1 MTNSISVSWNPPS
14 NQNVMV
20 RGYTIG
26 WGKGIPDVYSKLVD
40 GKQRAFV
47 IEKLEANSEYVISL
61 RAYNQMGDGR
71 PIYETVR
78 TREESTPEPPSPLI
92 PPVGLKAIVLSSTT
106 VVLYWTDTTLP
117 RSQVKNITLKIK
129 MKLSSIHSSWFR
141 KGKELAVV
149 CISEFCN
156 RNFSHSH
163 SFFFRLSPIRDT
175 TSWGTLRATRRAIPA
190 TVTWTLQCSIAC
202 WTIWNPTLNL
212 NSQLKS
218 SR

>member
-1 MTNSISVSWNPPS
+1 MGGPSSSGSTATTDGSRRLYTLAGLQRGTEYQVRVSALTVNGSGPMTDWITVETFENDLDESQVPEPPSSLRGIFRLLFYLKRCLIRDVFIARPMTSSIAVSWNPPS

-92 PPVGLKAIVLSSTT
+92 PPVGLKAVVLSSTT

-117 RSQVKNITLKIK
+117 RSQV
-129 MKLSSIHSSWFR
+129 
-141 KGKELAVV
+141 
-149 CISEFCN
+149 
-156 RNFSHSH
+156 
-163 SFFFRLSPIRDT
+163 
-175 TSWGTLRATRRAIPA
+175 
-190 TVTWTLQCSIAC
+190 
-202 WTIWNPTLNL
+202 
-212 NSQLKS
+212 
-218 SR
+218 

>member
-1 MTNSISVSWNPPS
+1 MILVWFFFFAVPTARPMTNSISVSWNPPS

-117 RSQVKNITLKIK
+117 RSQVLVANF
-129 MKLSSIHSSWFR
+129 LSY
-141 KGKELAVV
+141 
-149 CISEFCN
+149 
-156 RNFSHSH
+156 
-163 SFFFRLSPIRDT
+163 
-175 TSWGTLRATRRAIPA
+175 
-190 TVTWTLQCSIAC
+190 
-202 WTIWNPTLNL
+202 
-212 NSQLKS
+212 
-218 SR
+218 

>member
-1 MTNSISVSWNPPS
+1 
-14 NQNVMV
+14 MV

-117 RSQVKNITLKIK
+117 RSQVNKYNFKNKNETLFY
-129 MKLSSIHSSWFR
+129 SSFVIS
-141 KGKELAVV
+141 KGK
-149 CISEFCN
+149 
-156 RNFSHSH
+156 
-163 SFFFRLSPIRDT
+163 
-175 TSWGTLRATRRAIPA
+175 G
-190 TVTWTLQCSIAC
+190 AC
-202 WTIWNPTLNL
+202 GCLYFIIL
-212 NSQLKS
+212 
-218 SR
+218 

>member
-1 MTNSISVSWNPPS
+1 MANSIAVSWNPPS

-20 RGYTIG
+20 RGYTVG

-78 TREESTPEPPSPLI
+78 TREETTPEPNSSPLI

-117 RSQVKNITLKIK
+117 RTRVIIIYR
-129 MKLSSIHSSWFR
+129 IHS
-141 KGKELAVV
+141 LT
-149 CISEFCN
+149 
-156 RNFSHSH
+156 NF
-163 SFFFRLSPIRDT
+163 
-175 TSWGTLRATRRAIPA
+175 
-190 TVTWTLQCSIAC
+190 
-202 WTIWNPTLNL
+202 
-212 NSQLKS
+212 
-218 SR
+218 

>member
-1 MTNSISVSWNPPS
+1 MNEGFEIWLYIGFWLIHFLIFLENFAARPMTSSIAVSWNPPN

-40 GKQRAFV
+40 GKQRVFI

-78 TREESTPEPPSPLI
+78 TREESATESPMPLI
-92 PPVGLKAIVLSSTT
+92 PPVGLKAVVLSSTT

-117 RSQVKNITLKIK
+117 RNQVTPAHI
-129 MKLSSIHSSWFR
+129 R
-141 KGKELAVV
+141 KQFL
-149 CISEFCN
+149 
-156 RNFSHSH
+156 
-163 SFFFRLSPIRDT
+163 
-175 TSWGTLRATRRAIPA
+175 
-190 TVTWTLQCSIAC
+190 
-202 WTIWNPTLNL
+202 
-212 NSQLKS
+212 
-218 SR
+218 

>member
-1 MTNSISVSWNPPS
+1 
-14 NQNVMV
+14 MV

-117 RSQVKNITLKIK
+117 RSQVKLSPADFSCGRKK
-129 MKLSSIHSSWFR
+129 KFHKLSSCR
-141 KGKELAVV
+141 G
-149 CISEFCN
+149 
-156 RNFSHSH
+156 RP
-163 SFFFRLSPIRDT
+163 SPIPDT
-175 TSWGTLRATRRAIPA
+175 ML
-190 TVTWTLQCSIAC
+190 
-202 WTIWNPTLNL
+202 
-212 NSQLKS
+212 
-218 SR
+218 

>member
-117 RSQVKNITLKIK
+117 RSQVL
-129 MKLSSIHSSWFR
+129 
-141 KGKELAVV
+141 
-149 CISEFCN
+149 
-156 RNFSHSH
+156 
-163 SFFFRLSPIRDT
+163 
-175 TSWGTLRATRRAIPA
+175 
-190 TVTWTLQCSIAC
+190 
-202 WTIWNPTLNL
+202 
-212 NSQLKS
+212 
-218 SR
+218 

>member
-1 MTNSISVSWNPPS
+1 MKIYFPARPMTNSISVSWNPPS

-40 GKQRAFV
+40 GKQRAFI

-117 RSQVKNITLKIK
+117 RSQVLTIA
-129 MKLSSIHSSWFR
+129 
-141 KGKELAVV
+141 LA
-149 CISEFCN
+149 S
-156 RNFSHSH
+156 FS
-163 SFFFRLSPIRDT
+163 SPI
-175 TSWGTLRATRRAIPA
+175 S
-190 TVTWTLQCSIAC
+190 
-202 WTIWNPTLNL
+202 
-212 NSQLKS
+212 KFKK
-218 SR
+218 

>member
-1 MTNSISVSWNPPS
+1 MIRWYDNCNAVIISSNAARPMANSIAVSWNPPS
-14 NQNVMV
+14 NDQNVMV
-20 RGYTIG
+20 RGYTVG

-78 TREESTPEPPSPLI
+78 TREETTPEPNSSPLI

-117 RSQVKNITLKIK
+117 RTRVIIIYRT
-129 MKLSSIHSSWFR
+129 HS
-141 KGKELAVV
+141 LT
-149 CISEFCN
+149 
-156 RNFSHSH
+156 
-163 SFFFRLSPIRDT
+163 SF
-175 TSWGTLRATRRAIPA
+175 
-190 TVTWTLQCSIAC
+190 
-202 WTIWNPTLNL
+202 
-212 NSQLKS
+212 
-218 SR
+218 

>member
-1 MTNSISVSWNPPS
+1 MTNSIAVSWNPPS

-117 RSQVKNITLKIK
+117 RSQVNIGDGR
-129 MKLSSIHSSWFR
+129 FPF
-141 KGKELAVV
+141 V
-149 CISEFCN
+149 FY
-156 RNFSHSH
+156 
-163 SFFFRLSPIRDT
+163 
-175 TSWGTLRATRRAIPA
+175 
-190 TVTWTLQCSIAC
+190 
-202 WTIWNPTLNL
+202 
-212 NSQLKS
+212 
-218 SR
+218 